1 MLNKRSDQAALSC
14 AVVLCPHISSEQ
26 WSPIGPCHIWSDSQ
40 FVLHCKTLIK
50 DGSTNTRQS
59 TCSSFWHLCNRMTK
73 PPVQEGTH
81 LLCWAQETTVFFRFT
96 LRAGKVKLS
105 CQQLDFLH
113 KMGAVCGQ
121 RITEPFLWGHEPLGA
136 RWPPRPPP
144 GTDML
149 CRVMSTSRACMAWRM
164 AEARIAGSLR
174 EVLTIKC
181 TLELDFLFWTHHWER
196 EREGKRGDEKKSTET
211 IHTLVCQQGPPCQ

>member
-1 MLNKRSDQAALSC
+1 MTAPTPGKAPVPL
-14 AVVLCPHISSEQ
+14 
-26 WSPIGPCHIWSDSQ
+26 
-40 FVLHCKTLIK
+40 
-50 DGSTNTRQS
+50 
-59 TCSSFWHLCNRMTK
+59 FWHLCNRMTK
-73 PPVQEGTH
+73 PHVQGKAHTCSAEPRRTI
-81 LLCWAQETTVFFRFT
+81 VFFCYI
-96 LRAGKVKLS
+96 LRAGKVKLR

-113 KMGAVCGQ
+113 KMGAICGQ
-121 RITEPFLWGHEPLGA
+121 RITEPFSWGHGPFSAHWSPL
-136 RWPPRPPP
+136 PPP
-144 GTDML
+144 CTDML
-149 CRVMSTSRACMAWRM
+149 CRVMSTSRACMAWKM